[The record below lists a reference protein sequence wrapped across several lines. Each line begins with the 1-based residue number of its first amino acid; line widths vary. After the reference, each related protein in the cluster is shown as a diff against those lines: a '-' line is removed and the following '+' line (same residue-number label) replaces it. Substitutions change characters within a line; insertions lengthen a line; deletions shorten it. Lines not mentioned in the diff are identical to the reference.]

1 MGKSRSA
8 TCVVAYLM
16 HRYHISPQE
25 ALDQIRQSRPLVEPN
40 EGFMQQLEMYH
51 RMNTPINVE
60 ESPVYQRWM
69 YQREVQISSECGMA
83 PEASKIRYED
93 EHLATEDAENAE
105 FELKCKKC
113 RRTLATSAFLIPHQP
128 PPHNEPF
135 PASLTCAHHF
145 LDPLSWMRDELGK
158 GEIEGRFD
166 CPKCKAQ
173 VGKYSWKGMRCSC
186 GKWETPAITLAKSR
200 SDEVRKLNAGG
211 NGVRRGPGV
220 GQPATRAGGR
230 GLL

>member
-1 MGKSRSA
+1 
-8 TCVVAYLM
+8 
-16 HRYHISPQE
+16 
-25 ALDQIRQSRPLVEPN
+25 
-40 EGFMQQLEMYH
+40 
-51 RMNTPINVE
+51 MNTPINVE

-69 YQREVQISSECGMA
+69 YQREVQLSSECGMA
-83 PEASKIRYED
+83 PEPSKIRYED
-93 EHLATEDAENAE
+93 EHVAKEDAEGAE
-105 FELKCKKC
+105 FDLKCKKC
-113 RRTLATSAFLIPHQP
+113 RRTLAISAFLIPHQP

-135 PASLTCAHHF
+135 PPSLTCAHHF
-145 LDPLSWMRDELGK
+145 IDPLSWMRDELGK

-186 GKWETPAITLAKSR
+186 GKWETPAITLAKGKC
-200 SDEVRKLNAGG
+200 DEVRKMGNA
-211 NGVRRGPGV
+211 GVRRGPGV